1 MEQRLDHEKL
11 APEGM
16 RSLGGVYM
24 YVRKSGLPPGL
35 VDLVYLRVS
44 QINGCAYCVTS
55 HSQHLLKAGVPAI
68 HLLMLSVWHEAG
80 DLYTPRERAALQW
93 AESLTLVSQSHA
105 PDVDYE
111 ALCAQFSERERVDLT
126 LAIGLINTYNRL
138 AIAFRKT
145 PNLQT
150 TNQDGR

>member
-1 MEQRLDHEKL
+1 MEQRLDHQTL

-24 YVRKSGLPPGL
+24 YVRKSGLPPAL

-44 QINGCAYCVTS
+44 QINGCAYCVAS
-55 HSQHLLKAGVPAI
+55 HSRDLLRAGVPAT

-80 DLYTPRERAALQW
+80 DLYTPRERAALLW
-93 AESLTLVSQSHA
+93 AESLTLISQNHA
-105 PDVDYE
+105 PDVDYQ

-138 AIAFRKT
+138 AIGFRKT
-145 PNLQT
+145 PDLQIT
-150 TNQDGR
+150 D